1 MVEVLSSDEL
11 FELTRYRRAAEQL
24 RALKELGVPA
34 RRMRDNTVRVLRM
47 HLMAPAAV
55 APTSTARP
63 KLKSRS
69 R

>member
-1 MVEVLSSDEL
+1 MHEILSEAEL

-47 HLMAPAAV
+47 HLVAPAA
-55 APTSTARP
+55 PIPTARP
-63 KLKSRS
+63 KLKL
-69 R
+69 

>member
-1 MVEVLSSDEL
+1 VVEILSDAEL

-47 HLMAPAAV
+47 HLVAPAAPAV
-55 APTSTARP
+55 PTIRP

>member
-1 MVEVLSSDEL
+1 MIEVLSEAEL

-24 RALKELGVPA
+24 RALAELGVPA

-47 HLMAPAAV
+47 HLLAPV
-55 APTSTARP
+55 QHVPSPTIRP

-69 R
+69 K